1 MPSGP
6 DEDQK
11 RVQEATRTLAL
22 PRHQRERFKPGR
34 PSSERA
40 RPALGSR
47 CVNPRVA
54 RLSWD
59 PVALLAHVIWGGDYV
74 LPSPR
79 QKTSHGEPDLPRGLL
94 ARSKKKRARAS
105 ESSAFNLGL
114 DREHAAR
121 GIFRQLYLP
130 KFLSKGTK
138 KTRRLFLSYCDI
150 ATQSKAIGFGLS
162 WTPGSLFDVIRS
174 APSSKY
180 RRQNVRAAGEEEI
193 FSLLVF
199 SFLSLPF
206 RSTPRATT
214 RRLCSACAEEMTEL
228 TPKCLRGCQT

>member
-1 MPSGP
+1 MSGEQAGVLCRQTQRGHEGNVAAAGAGAASGPSDPLRLTSAPLSGQRRQGQSGDAHRGVAMPSGP

-59 PVALLAHVIWGGDYV
+59 PVALLAHVIWGGDSV

-94 ARSKKKRARAS
+94 AR
-105 ESSAFNLGL
+105 
-114 DREHAAR
+114 

-138 KTRRLFLSYCDI
+138 KTRPLFLSYCDI
-150 ATQSKAIGFGLS
+150 ATQSKAIDPPPLS
-162 WTPGSLFDVIRS
+162 F
-174 APSSKY
+174 
-180 RRQNVRAAGEEEI
+180 
-193 FSLLVF
+193 
-199 SFLSLPF
+199 
-206 RSTPRATT
+206 
-214 RRLCSACAEEMTEL
+214 
-228 TPKCLRGCQT
+228 